1 MTLAHDPE
9 TLAFYDREASAYAAH
24 QRAHRHPGLDDF
36 LARLAPAAKILEL
49 GCGGG
54 QDANAMLRAGFD
66 VEATDGSASLAA
78 QAERCLGRA
87 VRVMRFDELEANESF
102 DGVWANACLIHVPE
116 NALADVLG
124 RIWRALKVGGVF
136 FASYKAGD
144 GGARDALGRYNN
156 FPSQEALDLVYRRSG
171 PWSELTVEERSGGG
185 YDGVAR
191 VWLECWARKGRP

>member
-24 QRAHRHPGLDDF
+24 QQAHRHPSLDDF
-36 LARLAPAAKILEL
+36 LGQLSPGAKILEL

-54 QDANAMLRAGFD
+54 QDAHAMLQAGFD
-66 VEATDGSASLAA
+66 VEPTDGSTLLAA
-78 QAERCLGRA
+78 QAERLLGRT
-87 VRVMRFDELEANESF
+87 VRVMRFDELDAHASF
-102 DGVWANACLIHVPE
+102 DGVWANACLIHVPQ
-116 NALADVLG
+116 NALAGVLG

-156 FPSQEALDLVYRRSG
+156 FPSREDLDEVYRRSG
-171 PWSELTVEERSGGG
+171 PWSELAIHERPGGG

-191 VWLECWARKGRP
+191 VWLGCWARKGQL